1 MPPSTEMRYFL
12 KHDLLEK
19 VSMSQDTLTHPRFH
33 RMPFTLNRGNIAMT
47 LLLLA
52 VVLVLGS
59 CRTREIVEEAYE
71 PSASHEEYRRSLM
84 AMELDDT
91 ALGRA
96 WLSQADAA
104 LEAPHTI
111 SIPFQEIAHFEPSR
125 PEAVGFRFEALRG
138 QRIEILLEIEDGEQG
153 KMFADVFRAEE
164 GGANALPQVA
174 SYSDELNRLEF
185 EPRRDSEYILRL
197 QPELLRG
204 GRYSVRIQSVPVMSF
219 PVQDHGIRHI
229 WSFFGDSRGGGT
241 RVHEGV
247 DVFAPRGTPVLS
259 SVYGTV
265 RNVGTRDLGGL
276 VVSITDEERGLV
288 LYYAHLEEQLTQR
301 GARVAPGDIIGTVGN
316 TGNAITTPPHLHFG
330 IYEPGWRAI
339 DPWNFLYEF
348 DTEPPAIAGATNK
361 IGGAARVAVEG
372 VSLMKTTPEAQAFSL
387 SYDTPVVILGASAAS
402 YRVVLQD
409 GRTGYIPVGVL
420 EATDEPVRIAQAFN
434 AEP

>member
-1 MPPSTEMRYFL
+1 
-12 KHDLLEK
+12 
-19 VSMSQDTLTHPRFH
+19 MSQCPSFRPVLHLRQTTVNHGRIGMF
-33 RMPFTLNRGNIAMT
+33 
-47 LLLLA
+47 LLLIAAMA
-52 VVLVLGS
+52 VIGA

-71 PSASHEEYRRSLM
+71 PSASHEEYRRSLV

-91 ALGRA
+91 AMGRA
-96 WLSQADAA
+96 WLAQAESA
-104 LEAPHTI
+104 LEAPHTV
-111 SIPFQEIAHFEPSR
+111 SIPFQEIAHFEPAR

-164 GGANALPQVA
+164 GEASALPQVA

-185 EPRRDSEYILRL
+185 EPRRDAEYILRL

-204 GRYSVRIQSVPVMSF
+204 GRYSVRIQTVPVMSF
-219 PVQDHGIRHI
+219 PVQDHGVQHI
-229 WSFFGDSRGGGT
+229 WSFFGDGRDGGT

-265 RNVGTRDLGGL
+265 RNVGTRDRGGL

-316 TGNAITTPPHLHFG
+316 SGNAITTPPHLHFG

-348 DTEPPAIAGATNK
+348 DAEPPVIAGAADK
-361 IGGAARVAVEG
+361 IGASARVAVEG
-372 VSLMKTTPEAQAFSL
+372 VTLIKAAPEVQALDL
-387 SYDTPVVILGASAAS
+387 SYETPVVVLGASAAS

-420 EATDEPVRIAQAFN
+420 EATDEPIRIAQAFI